1 MIILFYELLNINSLR
16 KLEILNFICIV
27 FYINRNL
34 VKKLTLIIVNKL
46 FKYLLDRE

>member
-16 KLEILNFICIV
+16 KLEILNFICIF